1 VRATVRLP
9 VGPFVSDPAPT
20 VMPFMAALGDVP
32 AHEWQQLARVLDAH
46 IDDLSD
52 EQQTLAVERAVR
64 RIGADEFDARDE
76 AHVRILWDELRAATL
91 GALLNRLVA
100 EGELE
105 VAGIA
110 DSGHLVHRRP
120 RSS

>member
-1 VRATVRLP
+1 
-9 VGPFVSDPAPT
+9 
-20 VMPFMAALGDVP
+20 MAALGDVP
-32 AHEWQQLARVLDAH
+32 AHEWEQLARVLDAR
-46 IDDLSD
+46 IDHLSD
-52 EQQTLAVERAVR
+52 EQEAVAVERALR
-64 RIGADEFDARDE
+64 RIGAGEFDARDE

-110 DSGHLVHRRP
+110 DSGHLVHRRLDGDGRPDGQAP
-120 RSS
+120 RV